1 VPQGLVLTAS
11 LIFALGIYRI
21 GKVGAVVQSFN
32 AIESFAGVRA
42 ICMDKTGTL
51 TQNRMSV
58 RKVTPLAPGLA
69 VETLEGL
76 LGTYARLSSEKNA
89 TIRALEALPGDG
101 QAAQVD
107 EIPFSSRRKMS
118 VLMVERGGVETTYA
132 LGPSRFCLRSA
143 RRGAEWRLPGA

>member
-1 VPQGLVLTAS
+1 
-11 LIFALGIYRI
+11 
-21 GKVGAVVQSFN
+21 
-32 AIESFAGVRA
+32 
-42 ICMDKTGTL
+42 
-51 TQNRMSV
+51 MSV

-132 LGPSRFCLRSA
+132 LGALEVLLEKCPQGSGVAAAGGLRCTGTCCSA
-143 RRGAEWRLPGA
+143 R